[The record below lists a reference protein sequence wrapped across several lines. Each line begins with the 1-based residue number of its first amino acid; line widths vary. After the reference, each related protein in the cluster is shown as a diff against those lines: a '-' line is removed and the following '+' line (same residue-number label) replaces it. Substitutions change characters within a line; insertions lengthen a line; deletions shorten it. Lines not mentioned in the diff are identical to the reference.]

1 MPLVPSFR
9 IKLEDQILQGLA
21 TVGKFDGKNP
31 CLTCATS
38 GGRIFVYDPYSRRD
52 EQDTPKVRYLNINK
66 KITAVASGR
75 LDPNLGRDMLLV
87 GTAADVLAYDV
98 EEKVLGSSSHSVVKR
113 AKRKSDGLAVAVK
126 TVMRAHLDEDALV
139 REIKIMRQQEQKRQ
153 TQNQAQQQQHHLP
166 PTRLD
171 RRYDLDVAPSMLN
184 MNLKFNG
191 AYMVASCV
199 YNILACKFGYRHMLS
214 VQMLFWEAIRRYYQ
228 THRMDGTAN
237 YKLSLSSLLDVVQT
251 TALCSEREL
260 SIYTDIAKQRQ
271 AQHGAAAADHSNN
284 RTATPAHTSSNNTF
298 TLPTHANK
306 DELPFYRMQYYFVP
320 KDATT
325 LKHALANDHLVLA
338 NLTLFSNFLSA
349 RQGVVCPPNHTDQ
362 PAGMVVVTLVGYQED
377 DVWVVRF
384 PFGLHWGDQGIGYVS
399 FEYFD
404 RYNRDRWIIDI
415 DECSEPPEYRQQ
427 REAAQAEAQDTA

>member
-1 MPLVPSFR
+1 MGQSHSTPHNRTQRPT
-9 IKLEDQILQGLA
+9 LA
-21 TVGKFDGKNP
+21 NFYHVCNIIP
-31 CLTCATS
+31 
-38 GGRIFVYDPYSRRD
+38 
-52 EQDTPKVRYLNINK
+52 DTPEHHHRLWSVPPPEPLPATPPPPVRHTTAKARRKPRRRAPLPAFLNDVHATTDDDSGSHRFHTTDYTTDDESDASWYAPK
-66 KITAVASGR
+66 PSRAARPPVA
-75 LDPNLGRDMLLV
+75 PP
-87 GTAADVLAYDV
+87 
-98 EEKVLGSSSHSVVKR
+98 SV
-113 AKRKSDGLAVAVK
+113 A
-126 TVMRAHLDEDALV
+126 
-139 REIKIMRQQEQKRQ
+139 
-153 TQNQAQQQQHHLP
+153 P
-166 PTRLD
+166 PCNAPPARLD

-191 AYMVASCV
+191 AYMVSSCV

-251 TALCSEREL
+251 TVLCSEREL
-260 SIYTDIAKQRQ
+260 SIYTDIAKQ
-271 AQHGAAAADHSNN
+271 QHNKPSDRGAPS
-284 RTATPAHTSSNNTF
+284 PSTSNTF
-298 TLPTHANK
+298 TLPKQTDNTQ
-306 DELPFYRMQYYFVP
+306 PFYRMQYYYVP
-320 KDATT
+320 KDTTT

-338 NLTLFSNFLSA
+338 NLTLFSNFISA
-349 RQGVVCPPNHTDQ
+349 RKGVVRPPNHDDQ

-404 RYNRDRWIIDI
+404 RYNRDRWLIDI

-427 REAAQAEAQDTA
+427 REAAQAKGDTAETGLLAVRMDAANGEPRVPPTQVPSSYRSGGGSAMALRRYG